1 MPDLST
7 TYLGLS
13 LKNPIVPSSS
23 PLCKSL
29 DNLKQ
34 MEDAGAGAIV
44 LHSLFEEQINF
55 ESRALDD
62 YLTHGTESF
71 AEAIS
76 YFPEPKRF
84 RLTPDQYLEHVRKAK
99 EAVSIPVIGS
109 LNGVSS
115 GGWVRYA
122 KRMEEAGA
130 DALELNIYFLSTDPE
145 LRGDLV
151 EEMYA
156 DLLVDV
162 KRTINIPV
170 AVKLSPFF
178 SSLPNMARR
187 LVRAGAN
194 GLVLFNRFY
203 QPDLDI
209 EALEVVPHLVLSD
222 SNELRLPLRW
232 IAILYG
238 RVEAD
243 LALTS
248 GVHTAEDAL
257 KGLMAGANVVMLA
270 SELLA
275 KGIWRIDEILRDLH
289 AWMVEHEYDSVAQMR
304 GSLSQIKAGEPAAFE
319 RAQYVKIVG
328 TLEPPAYL
336 SVR

>member
-62 YLTHGTESF
+62 PRPQGTESS
-71 AEAIS
+71 AEATS
-76 YFPEPKRF
+76 YSPEPQQF
-84 RLTPDQYLEHVRKAK
+84 RLTPDQYLEHVRRAK

-115 GGWVRYA
+115 GGWIRYA
-122 KRMEEAGA
+122 KRIEEAGA
-130 DALELNIYFLSTDPE
+130 DALELNMYFLSTDPE

-156 DLLVDV
+156 DLLVDI

-187 LVRAGAN
+187 LGGGGGDGP
-194 GLVLFNRFY
+194 GLVQTL
-203 QPDLDI
+203 
-209 EALEVVPHLVLSD
+209 LS
-222 SNELRLPLRW
+222 
-232 IAILYG
+232 
-238 RVEAD
+238 
-243 LALTS
+243 
-248 GVHTAEDAL
+248 
-257 KGLMAGANVVMLA
+257 
-270 SELLA
+270 
-275 KGIWRIDEILRDLH
+275 
-289 AWMVEHEYDSVAQMR
+289 
-304 GSLSQIKAGEPAAFE
+304 
-319 RAQYVKIVG
+319 
-328 TLEPPAYL
+328 
-336 SVR
+336 